1 VPTPSIVKINNVDL
15 TDVESVEFNYETPT
29 LGGQLRNA
37 KPRFGQITIERG
49 ATAHPTVA
57 LFALATNENGT
68 KKIFGGNITIVDDAK
83 KELYTVS
90 FKDAF
95 MEAWSM
101 GQTEDHPLGKE
112 ILTIRVGWM
121 QFFAGNANETVNFR
135 KYPKTE

>member
-1 VPTPSIVKINNVDL
+1 MPTPSVVKINGIEL
-15 TDVESVEFNYETPT
+15 TDVKSVEFNYETPT
-29 LGGQLRNA
+29 LGGQLHNA

-68 KKIFGGNITIVDDAK
+68 KKIFDGSITIVDDEK
-83 KELYTVS
+83 EELYSVS

-101 GQTEDHPLGKE
+101 GQTENSPLGRE
-112 ILTIRVGWM
+112 TLTLRVGWM
-121 QFFAGNANETVNFR
+121 QFFAGKANETVNFR
-135 KYPKTE
+135 KYPKT